1 MYRAVSQG
9 TIRFNPFE
17 EGKYEAVERK
27 PRFLSK
33 GDVAKLLAF
42 ADLIYPQG
50 TTKDGSREPNPT
62 TPDSG
67 ADTFALH
74 QGGEQ
79 EGL

>member
-1 MYRAVSQG
+1 M
-9 TIRFNPFE
+9 
-17 EGKYEAVERK
+17 
-27 PRFLSK
+27 
-33 GDVAKLLAF
+33 
-42 ADLIYPQG
+42 
-50 TTKDGSREPNPT
+50 TKDRSREPNPT